1 MFLTPDELREL
12 TGYRRPSSQIRWLRA
27 RRVRHYVNGAGHPVV
42 ARAWLIGNTDAV
54 PLPQR
59 PNLAVLKGA
68 A

>member
-1 MFLTPDELREL
+1 MFLTAGELHDL
-12 TGYRRPSSQIRWLRA
+12 TGYRRPSAQIRWLRSRA
-27 RRVRHYVNGAGHPVV
+27 IKHWVNAAGHPVV
-42 ARAWLIGNTDAV
+42 MTAWLVGDKNAV